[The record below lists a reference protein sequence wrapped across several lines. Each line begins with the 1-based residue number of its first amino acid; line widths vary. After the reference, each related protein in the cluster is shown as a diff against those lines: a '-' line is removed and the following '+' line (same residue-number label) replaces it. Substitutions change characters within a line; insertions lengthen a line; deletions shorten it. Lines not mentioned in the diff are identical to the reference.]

1 MKRQMMIRKNSIA
14 LLFWVGVVGW
24 FGGVTECVAQ
34 TSDSAFVRPPYLRA
48 GDTVSVVAISSQLPK
63 KCDTSFLQRF
73 ASWGLTVKLGEH
85 LYCRDTMWFAGAD
98 TQRARDLQRALDDST
113 VKAVIFYKGG
123 YGAIRTLDH
132 LDLSGLR
139 RHPKWLVGYS
149 DITTMHYALRK
160 IGVESIHGA
169 MPVGFLDDTTRVDS
183 SAQSLREALWGE
195 VTAYRTE
202 PHPFNTMGRTFG
214 RLTGGNLSLIYAVNG
229 TDLDN
234 ALEEPSVLLI
244 EDVAE
249 HIYHIDRMMQTLK
262 RSGKLARA
270 AAILVGHFTQI
281 TGEEQWG
288 SSVEELIYEY
298 TRDLGVPVIFGF
310 PAGHEAPNYSL
321 YMGRRVCVTV
331 DSGGGLVEF
340 L

>member
-1 MKRQMMIRKNSIA
+1 MIES
-14 LLFWVGVVGW
+14 
-24 FGGVTECVAQ
+24 VAQ
-34 TSDSAFVRPPYLRA
+34 TPDREFIRPPFLHA
-48 GDTVSVVAISSQLPK
+48 GDTVSVVAISSQLPED
-63 KCDTSFLQRF
+63 CDTSFLQRF
-73 ASWGLTVKLGEH
+73 AGWGLTVKLGAH
-85 LYCRDTMWFAGAD
+85 LYCRDSIWFAGSD
-98 TQRARDLQRALDDST
+98 IQRAGDLQRALDDST

-123 YGAIRTLDH
+123 SGAIRTLDH
-132 LDLSGLR
+132 LDWSTFR

-149 DITTMHYALRK
+149 DLTTMHYALRK
-160 IGVESIHGA
+160 MRVESIHGA
-169 MPVGFLDDTTRVDS
+169 MPVGFLADTTRVDS

-202 PHPFNTMGRTFG
+202 PHPFNTFGRSFG
-214 RLTGGNLSLIYAVNG
+214 RLTGGNLSLIYALNG

-234 ALEEPSVLLI
+234 PLDEPSVLLI

-249 HIYHIDRMMQTLK
+249 HVYHIDRMMQTLK
-262 RSGKLARA
+262 RSGKLARVS
-270 AAILVGHFTQI
+270 AILVGHFTKI
-281 TGEEQWG
+281 KGEEKWG
-288 SSVEELIYEY
+288 SSVEELIHEY